1 MPCTVKITGG
11 KSDIS
16 LEKIHVKMLFD
27 TEEKHVF
34 LKSNSIGATVTIFGR
49 INQARKESLV
59 EMFDWSRD
67 FTVDGV
73 YRKVEIT
80 ETQGTDALM
89 RTYIFPQMFILS
101 YEEFLGEGNDSTFN
115 LVLKQKE
122 DELQTIET
130 Y

>member
-59 EMFDWSRD
+59 ECLIGAAILLLTVFIVKLKSR
-67 FTVDGV
+67 
-73 YRKVEIT
+73 K
-80 ETQGTDALM
+80 
-89 RTYIFPQMFILS
+89 
-101 YEEFLGEGNDSTFN
+101 
-115 LVLKQKE
+115 LKAPM
-122 DELQTIET
+122 L
-130 Y
+130 